1 MVDLQNSVESE
12 IVQYLHVVIDGGD
25 SKPFDETHS

>member
-1 MVDLQNSVESE
+1 MVDLQNTVHGDCTA
-12 IVQYLHVVIDGGD
+12 LHVVIDGGD